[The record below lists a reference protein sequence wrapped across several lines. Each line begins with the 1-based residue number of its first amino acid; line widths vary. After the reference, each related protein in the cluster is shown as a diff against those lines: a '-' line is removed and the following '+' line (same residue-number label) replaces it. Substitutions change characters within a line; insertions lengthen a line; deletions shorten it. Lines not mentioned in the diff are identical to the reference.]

1 MARERFPGASLA
13 SASSPDSP
21 LLRREVLCARPP
33 PFRGENLMSASDY
46 GRVSRF
52 GVQSRLGSHAVLT
65 SRQERFAMQL
75 KGQLPDSRSGLII
88 ADFAIS
94 CFLNHPISHTRT
106 LQELY
111 EFIDELLS

>member
-75 KGQLPDSRSGLII
+75 KGRLPDSRSGLLIV
-88 ADFAIS
+88 DFAIA
-94 CFLNHPISHTRT
+94 CFLN
-106 LQELY
+106 Y
-111 EFIDELLS
+111 LLCLTMSLN